1 MASEDRFVS
10 KNLLTGEIARKGI
23 TVTKNSGSLNITS
36 ATCTVYNAADNSVVT
51 AEADATIDSADVYAS
66 ITAGTA
72 QGQRYV
78 IFKWVD
84 GSYTRKARLNF
95 DVV

>member
-1 MASEDRFVS
+1 MAAEDRFVS
-10 KNLLTGEIARKGI
+10 RNLLTGEVARKGI
-23 TVTKNSGSLNITS
+23 TVTKNSGTLNITS
-36 ATCTVYNAADNSVVT
+36 ATYAVYNAADDSVIT
-51 AEADATIDSADVYAS
+51 AESDATIDSADVYAAIS
-66 ITAGTA
+66 AGTTT
-72 QGQRYV
+72 GQRYV

>member
-1 MASEDRFVS
+1 MPAEDRFNS
-10 KNLLTGEIARKGI
+10 KNLITGEIARKGI
-23 TVTKNSGSLNITS
+23 TVTKNSGTLNITS
-36 ATCTVYNAADNSVVT
+36 ATYAVYDAKDDSIIT
-51 AEADATIDSADVYAS
+51 AESDATIDGADVYAS

-72 QGQRYV
+72 KGQRYV